1 MNYKVLFSRKFMSSF
16 NSFRENGM
24 IFFEFLIFDRILQG
38 FCELLRHFTGA
49 FLALWC
55 KLTAFKSCNCNLSI
69 ENQYGMTFDTVLTSN
84 SFSYK
89 WCSIF
94 ICEFCLKN
102 INTLSWKHA
111 KNLGL
116 RNSGLDT
123 CQNLLYL
130 IYNQFS

>member
-16 NSFRENGM
+16 NSFRENWM
-24 IFFEFLIFDRILQG
+24 VFFEFLIFDRILQG

-69 ENQYGMTFDTVLTSN
+69 ENQYGMTSDTVLTSN

-94 ICEFCLKN
+94 ICSVFIWVLFEKYKYSLLETCKEFRFEEQWFGHMSKP
-102 INTLSWKHA
+102 TLF
-111 KNLGL
+111 NL
-116 RNSGLDT
+116 
-123 CQNLLYL
+123 
-130 IYNQFS
+130 